1 MCSVCVCDGVSDG
14 SMGEME
20 QGSDGARE
28 WVME

>member
-1 MCSVCVCDGVSDG
+1 MCVCVCDGVSDG

-20 QGSDGARE
+20 QGSDGASE